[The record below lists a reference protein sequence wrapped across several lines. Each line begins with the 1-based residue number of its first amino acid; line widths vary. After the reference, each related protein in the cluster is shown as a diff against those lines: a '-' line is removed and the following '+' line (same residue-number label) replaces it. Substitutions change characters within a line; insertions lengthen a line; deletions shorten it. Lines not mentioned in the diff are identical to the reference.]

1 MLQRATKI
9 IDKTQIRNAPTFNDA
24 PSLQRKNQFSKPTFS
39 QPKVFSLLE
48 PNSDIQYTILS
59 KRSIAHSLTSTSFT
73 IPFTKFPLRTTITHT
88 SLHIPSLPKIP
99 HSINSISFNIPSTP
113 PIIISLSTHLTNEFT
128 IPFTKLQLPIS
139 ITNTVLEI
147 PALPKIPHSI
157 NHTSFDILVTP
168 IVRIPFSMHATNQ
181 FTIPFT
187 KLQFPISVS
196 HTALE
201 IPALT
206 KIPYSISYSA
216 FDILVTPIV
225 RIPLSTHSTNEF
237 TIPFTKHEP
246 KYNTSSTQQL
256 TFQGTTRITW
266 NQTSTISTFP
276 NITFIPSSLPKPSQS
291 QLLSSPSSSISFTIL
306 CSPIHTHNTLLLPT
320 TPSSSSISLD
330 LSKLIPLYLSP
341 TYLSFPHRSIFPLIL
356 PSNFISSFIASLS
369 STLPLPI
376 TFYEPITTVQKPC
389 EKFINSSYLH
399 KAFITNSSL
408 TSFPETLLHLCT
420 FALSEMTLNLK
431 RFLFPLPSSQNETF
445 SYFNTTHHY
454 LYFAEHINNTT
465 IYTAQSNTFSFYSTY
480 TTSEHSFNCRMNA
493 IEYKD
498 NAMRFINFA
507 TQQHVWYTYT
517 LPTLYMKHVLLGK
530 AHFVYEGNVVIRN
543 NVNDAKC
550 VIEFAKGNNG
560 EYKGRIVN
568 SIGEVVYEVDG
579 VLGKYM
585 DVSDKDKGKR
595 RILDETVYKGEMYL
609 RNKIGKFHDYK
620 YYLPLMC
627 YEFNNGRDVLK
638 DSKLIFNSDTRNRKD
653 IVSYEEGDITTAQEI
668 FEKQQQHHKSTIN
681 TDITETNYFI
691 KTTPPSL
698 AYPIYQLKPSFISSQ
713 FPL

>member
-9 IDKTQIRNAPTFNDA
+9 KEKNPIRNAPTFNDA
-24 PSLQRKNQFSKPTFS
+24 PSLQRKNQLSNTISPQS
-39 QPKVFSLLE
+39 KVFSLLE
-48 PNSDIQYTILS
+48 PNSNIQYTILS
-59 KRSIAHSLTSTSFT
+59 KRSIPHSLTSTSFT
-73 IPFTKFPLRTTITHT
+73 IPFTKFPLQTTITHT
-88 SLHIPSLPKIP
+88 TLHIPSLPKIP
-99 HSINSISFNIPSTP
+99 HSINNFSFNIQSTP
-113 PIIISLSTHLTNEFT
+113 SISVTLSTHLTNEFT

-139 ITNTVLEI
+139 ITSTILEI

-157 NHTSFDILVTP
+157 NHTSFDILSTP
-168 IVRIPFSMHATNQ
+168 IVRIPLSTHSTNE

-187 KLQFPISVS
+187 KLQLPMSVA
-196 HTALE
+196 HTTLE
-201 IPALT
+201 IPAIP
-206 KIPYSISYSA
+206 KIPYSIHYSA
-216 FDILVTPIV
+216 FDIPSTPTV

-246 KYNTSSTQQL
+246 KYNTSFTQQL
-256 TFQGTTRITW
+256 TFQGTTRIPW

-276 NITFIPSSLPKPSQS
+276 NIAFIPSSFPKQTPSPLQP
-291 QLLSSPSSSISFTIL
+291 LSSPSSS
-306 CSPIHTHNTLLLPT
+306 
-320 TPSSSSISLD
+320 SSTSLD

-341 TYLSFPHRSIFPLIL
+341 TYLSFPHRTIFPLTL
-356 PSNFISSFIASLS
+356 PSNFISSFITSLS

-420 FALSEMTLNLK
+420 FTLSEMTLNLK

-480 TTSEHSFNCRMNA
+480 TTSEYSFNCRMNA

-530 AHFVYEGNVVIRN
+530 AHFVYEGDVVIRN

-560 EYKGRIVN
+560 EYKGKVMN
-568 SIGEVVYEVDG
+568 VMGEVVYEVDG

-585 DVSDKDKGKR
+585 DVSDNGKGKR
-595 RILDETVYKGEMYL
+595 RILDDKVYKGEMYL

-638 DSKLIFNSDTRNRKD
+638 DNKLIFNSDTRNRKD
-653 IVSYEEGDITTAQEI
+653 IISYEEGDISTAQEI
-668 FEKQQQHHKSTIN
+668 FEQQQHTIN
-681 TDITETNYFI
+681 STNNADITETNYFI